1 MQQRRRHLFALPI
14 DAAATAAAAAAAAA
28 ARKFTGNIPA

>member
-28 ARKFTGNIPA
+28 RKFTGNIPA